1 MAVGYD
7 KAYKLLAIQEKISN
21 AKAKDI
27 LNQAFLLPMPLPDQ
41 VKLTH
46 QL

>member
-27 LNQAFLLPMPLPDQ
+27 IDRG
-41 VKLTH
+41 
-46 QL
+46 